1 MLLCD
6 TCKNRGSENCQKNA
20 TIDSA
25 SKVLLQ
31 NLPASKEL
39 LDIFNDIK
47 ENAEAEARRRGCP
60 NI

>member
-1 MLLCD
+1 MIPCE
-6 TCKNRGSENCQKNA
+6 TCKGKGRRTCEKDA

-39 LDIFNDIK
+39 LDMFNDIK